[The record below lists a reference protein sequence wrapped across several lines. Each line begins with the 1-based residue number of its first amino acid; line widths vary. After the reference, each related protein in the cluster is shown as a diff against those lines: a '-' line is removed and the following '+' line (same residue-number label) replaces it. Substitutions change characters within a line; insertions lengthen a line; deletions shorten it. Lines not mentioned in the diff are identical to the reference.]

1 MAFRM
6 SQLVI
11 MKTINESAYGFN
23 VETVSQTVINS
34 LPFEMRFCYK
44 DFMYAEFFIYLLV
57 YFVVL
62 LLSSV
67 FFKKRIKSLE
77 DFFLASRNL
86 PAVLI
91 FLTVAGSW
99 LGATSILV
107 STDEAFDK
115 GISSLWVIGIPS
127 LLTVIVF
134 ALFLTRP
141 IRRLPIVTLP
151 DLMEMRYGRPVRHL
165 AALLIVWYMILL
177 AASQMVAMGNFLKPF
192 LGTSY
197 VLALL
202 LGTVVVLSYS
212 IFGGLFSVVITDG
225 FQFFLLVVG
234 IISLLFFLLGM
245 SSWSEVSLA
254 GRTLGGQ
261 SFFDFFSG
269 LERNIWIAVSFTLAW
284 IISPIIWQRIQAAR
298 TERDARVGLWAA
310 GGTFVI
316 FFGCVV
322 LIGIY
327 SLPLSL
333 SGARTD
339 TLISM
344 LVSSQAGSLLGGF
357 LFLAIVA
364 AVMST
369 MDTAINTGALSMT
382 RDIYQQFIP
391 SARQKNVVSVSRWAT
406 LAMGVLAFLIA
417 TRLQS
422 ILKTLGLASEVMA
435 EGMFVP
441 GVAMIF
447 LRKRYP
453 MAGILS
459 LALGSGYAVAGFLN
473 EMSIVHLN
481 WPVWP
486 FSVPYGVALS
496 LVGFS
501 VGFLMDFNKRK
512 ISNPQI

>member
-1 MAFRM
+1 
-6 SQLVI
+6 
-11 MKTINESAYGFN
+11 
-23 VETVSQTVINS
+23 
-34 LPFEMRFCYK
+34 
-44 DFMYAEFFIYLLV
+44 
-57 YFVVL
+57 
-62 LLSSV
+62 
-67 FFKKRIKSLE
+67 
-77 DFFLASRNL
+77 
-86 PAVLI
+86 
-91 FLTVAGSW
+91 
-99 LGATSILV
+99 
-107 STDEAFDK
+107 
-115 GISSLWVIGIPS
+115 
-127 LLTVIVF
+127 
-134 ALFLTRP
+134 
-141 IRRLPIVTLP
+141 
-151 DLMEMRYGRPVRHL
+151 MEMRYGRSVRHL
-165 AALLIVWYMILL
+165 AAVLIIWYMILL

-197 VLALL
+197 FLALL
-202 LGTVVVLSYS
+202 LGTVVVLFYS

-254 GRTLGGQ
+254 ARTLRGP

-269 LERNIWIAVSFTLAW
+269 FWRNIWIAVSFTLAW
-284 IISPIIWQRIQAAR
+284 IISPIVWQRIQAAR
-298 TERDARVGLWAA
+298 TERDARAGLWGA
-310 GGTFVI
+310 GGTFVV

-333 SGARTD
+333 PGTRTD
-339 TLISM
+339 TLIST
-344 LVSSQAGSLLGGF
+344 LISTQAGSFLGGI
-357 LFLAIVA
+357 LFIAIVA

-369 MDTAINTGALSMT
+369 MDTAINTGALSAT
-382 RDIYQQFIP
+382 RDIYQQLIP
-391 SARQKNVVSVSRWAT
+391 SGRQKNVVSVSRWAT

-453 MAGILS
+453 MAGLLS
-459 LALGSGYAVAGFLN
+459 LFLGSGYAVAGFFN
-473 EMSIVHLN
+473 EMGIVHLN

-496 LVGFS
+496 LAGFS
-501 VGFLMDFNKRK
+501 LGFLMDLNKRK
-512 ISNPQI
+512 ISNTRS